1 MNIPKISLALCA
13 VALAGCG
20 SKAET
25 TAAPKAPETVGD
37 PITMTTTPPDI
48 AANSAIP
55 PTPSAE
61 PTAMSTASNDAM
73 ANKTSSGV
81 KAKSISYHVRG
92 QVVSIT
98 PAGAGAPAS
107 IMLKHE
113 EIPGFMKAMQMQM
126 PLANVAGASQ
136 VKAGDK
142 IAFDLKKGNLEV
154 SNIKVLPPSTALKL
168 AK

>member
-13 VALAGCG
+13 VAVAGCG
-20 SKAET
+20 SKSAT
-25 TAAPKAPETVGD
+25 TDAPKAPETVGN
-37 PITMTTTPPDI
+37 PLTMTTTPPEI

-61 PTAMSTASNDAM
+61 PTAMSNDKM
-73 ANKTSSGV
+73 SGMKMDSANPKGGAT
-81 KAKSISYHVRG
+81 IYHVRG

-98 PAGAGAPAS
+98 PAGAGGPAS

-126 PLANVAGASQ
+126 PLANVAGASN

-154 SNIKVLPPSTALKL
+154 FNIKVLPPSTALKL
-168 AK
+168 AR